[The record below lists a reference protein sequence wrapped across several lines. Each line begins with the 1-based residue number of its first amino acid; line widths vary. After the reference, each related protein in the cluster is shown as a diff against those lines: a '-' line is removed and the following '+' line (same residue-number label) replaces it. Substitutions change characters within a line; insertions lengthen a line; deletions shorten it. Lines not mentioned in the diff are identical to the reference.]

1 MAHAHAGEGL
11 LAAVKAGVVSI
22 DHGSL
27 VDDEAAEEMKK
38 RGTYL
43 VPTLII
49 LEEIVRD
56 GASRGYPDY
65 AIAKAKAM
73 AGERRIRMKKAFRAG
88 VNFALGTDAT
98 SNIHGRNGEEFA
110 YMVEILGAT
119 PMEAIT
125 IGTRNSARL
134 LGMEKEIGTVEAG
147 KFADLVAVPGNP
159 ISDIRL
165 LQKPDFVMKGGE
177 VVKSPAGR

>member
-1 MAHAHAGEGL
+1 MWICVLASVNRTPTVIDLEDDLGAAITERFVALVEQRAGAR
-11 LAAVKAGVVSI
+11 LALGVV
-22 DHGSL
+22 
-27 VDDEAAEEMKK
+27 
-38 RGTYL
+38 
-43 VPTLII
+43 
-49 LEEIVRD
+49 
-56 GASRGYPDY
+56 
-65 AIAKAKAM
+65 
-73 AGERRIRMKKAFRAG
+73 
-88 VNFALGTDAT
+88 GTDAT

-125 IGTRNSARL
+125 IGTRNGARL
-134 LGMEKEIGTVEAG
+134 LGMDKDIGTVEAG
-147 KFADLVAVPGNP
+147 RFADLVAVPGNP